1 METSRYRAFAAAAET
16 GSLSRAAEQLSY
28 SPSGVSQ
35 LISALEADLGLPLLI
50 RTRRGVSLSQA
61 GETLLPAIRALL
73 QQEERIFQLSS
84 DLNGLMTGEIHIASY
99 SSVSSHWLPKII
111 KAFQQD
117 FPNIRIHLMEGIRQ
131 EILQWLEES
140 RADIAFISA
149 LEDGHYDWIPLKD
162 DPMIA
167 VLPKDHPCAKAKVY
181 PLSRCNQELFIMPA
195 LGKDADV
202 VELFDRFH
210 LNPTIAYSTFE
221 AFAAFAMIENGLGMT
236 ITNKLITEG
245 FQADVVRLPVD
256 PPQHISFGILI
267 PNRDTLSPAA
277 RKFVQYAKQTMAG
290 MSEPSSE

>member
-1 METSRYRAFAAAAET
+1 METSRYKAFAAAAET
-16 GSLSRAAEQLSY
+16 CSFSRAAEMLNY

-35 LISALEADLGLPLLI
+35 LVSALEADLGLSLLL
-50 RTRRGVSLSQA
+50 RTRRGVSLSPA
-61 GETLLPAIRALL
+61 GEALLPAIRALL

-111 KAFQQD
+111 KAFQKD
-117 FPNIRIHLMEGIRQ
+117 YPNIRIHLMEGIRQ
-131 EILQWLEES
+131 EILRWLEES

-149 LEDGHYDWIPLKD
+149 VEGCHYDWIPLKD

-167 VLPKDHPCAKAKVY
+167 VLPKDHPYANAEVY
-181 PLSRCNQELFIMPA
+181 PLPQCNQEKFIMPA

-202 VELFDRFH
+202 IELFDRFD
-210 LNPTIAYSTFE
+210 LNPTIVYSTFE

-236 ITNKLITEG
+236 ITNQLITEG
-245 FQADVVRLPVD
+245 FQADVVRIPVD

-267 PNRDTLSPAA
+267 PNKDALSPAA
-277 RKFVQYAKQTMAG
+277 RKFVAYAKKTMAEF
-290 MSEPSSE
+290 SAVPNR

>member
-1 METSRYRAFAAAAET
+1 METSRYKAFAAAAGT

-35 LISALEADLGLPLLI
+35 LIGALEADLGLSLLI
-50 RTRRGVSLSQA
+50 RTRRGVSLSPA
-61 GETLLPAIRALL
+61 GEALLPAIRALL

-117 FPNIRIHLMEGIRQ
+117 YPNIRIHLMEGIRQ

-140 RADIAFISA
+140 HADIAFMSA
-149 LEDGHYDWIPLKD
+149 VEGCHYDWIPLKD

-167 VLPKDHPCAKAKVY
+167 VLPKDHACADDAVY
-181 PLSRCNQELFIMPA
+181 PISRCNQEQFIMPA

-202 VELFDRFH
+202 VELFERFD
-210 LNPTIAYSTFE
+210 LNPSIAYSTNE
-221 AFAAFAMIENGLGMT
+221 SFAAFAMIENGLGMT
-236 ITNKLITEG
+236 ITNQLITEG

-267 PNRDTLSPAA
+267 PNKDMLSPAA
-277 RKFVQYAKQTMAG
+277 RKFIQYAKKTMAE
-290 MSEPSSE
+290 SL

>member
-1 METSRYRAFAAAAET
+1 METSRYKAFAAAAET
-16 GSLSRAAEQLSY
+16 GSFSRAAEMLNY

-35 LISALEADLGLPLLI
+35 LVSALEADLGLTLLL
-50 RTRRGVSLSQA
+50 RTRRGVSLSPA
-61 GETLLPAIRALL
+61 GEALLPAIRSLL

-111 KAFQQD
+111 KAFQKD
-117 FPNIRIHLMEGIRQ
+117 YPNIRIHLMEGIRQ

-149 LEDGHYDWIPLKD
+149 VEDSHYDWIPLKD

-167 VLPKDHPCAKAKVY
+167 VLPKDHPYANADVY
-181 PLSRCNQELFIMPA
+181 PLSQCNREQFIMPA

-202 VELFDRFH
+202 VELFERFN
-210 LNPTIAYSTFE
+210 LNPTIVYSTFE

-236 ITNKLITEG
+236 ITNQLITEG

-267 PNRDTLSPAA
+267 PNRDALSPAA
-277 RKFVQYAKQTMAG
+277 RKFVAYAKKTMP
-290 MSEPSSE
+290 EFQD